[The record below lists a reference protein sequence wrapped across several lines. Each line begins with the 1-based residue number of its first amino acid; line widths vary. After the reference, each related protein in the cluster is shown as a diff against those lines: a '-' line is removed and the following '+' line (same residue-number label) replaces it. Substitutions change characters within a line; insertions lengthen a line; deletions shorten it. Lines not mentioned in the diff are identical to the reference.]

1 MHHPMNPEPVI
12 PELRGPRV
20 LLRAWTDAD
29 LVPFA
34 AMNADAEV
42 MQHFPATLTPAE
54 SDQLAARVRAHFA
67 SYGYGAWVVEIPGV
81 MPFAGCVGLLNVG
94 FDAHFTPA
102 VEISWRLVRAA
113 WGQSYASEAAQCA
126 LRYGFETLQLPEVV
140 SFTVPANLRSQAVM
154 QRLGM
159 HSKAEENFAHPNLP
173 AGHPL
178 SEHVLYRISGDAWR
192 ASSGQ

>member
-1 MHHPMNPEPVI
+1 MNPEPVI

-20 LLRAWTDAD
+20 LLRAWTEAD
-29 LVPFA
+29 LAPFA

-42 MQHFPATLTPAE
+42 MQHFPSTLTRGE
-54 SDQLAARVRAHFA
+54 SDQLATRVRAHFA
-67 SYGYGAWVVEIPGV
+67 RYGYGAWVVEIPGV
-81 MPFAGCVGLLNVG
+81 TPFAGCVGLLHVG

-102 VEISWRLVRAA
+102 VEISWRLLRAT
-113 WGQSYASEAAQCA
+113 WGQSYATEAAQCA
-126 LRYGFETLQLPEVV
+126 LRYGFETLHLQEVV

-178 SEHVLYRISGDAWR
+178 SEHVLYRISRDAWR
-192 ASSGQ
+192 PSSGQ

>member
-1 MHHPMNPEPVI
+1 MNSEPVI

-20 LLRAWTDAD
+20 LLRAWTEAD
-29 LVPFA
+29 LAPFA

-42 MQHFPATLTPAE
+42 MRHFPSTLTRAE

-67 SYGYGAWVVEIPGV
+67 KYGFGAWAVEIPGV
-81 MPFAGCVGLLNVG
+81 MPFAGCVGLLHVG

-102 VEISWRLVRAA
+102 VEISWRLARAA
-113 WGQSYASEAAQCA
+113 WGQSYATEAAQCA
-126 LRYGFETLQLPEVV
+126 LRYGFATLQLPEVV

-178 SEHVLYRISGDAWR
+178 SEHVLYRISRDA
-192 ASSGQ
+192 

>member
-1 MHHPMNPEPVI
+1 MNSEALI
-12 PELRGPRV
+12 TELRGQRV
-20 LLRAWTDAD
+20 LLRAWNDAD
-29 LVPFA
+29 LAPFA
-34 AMNADAEV
+34 AMNADVEV
-42 MQHFPATLTPAE
+42 MQHFPAPLTRTE

-67 SYGYGAWVVEIPGV
+67 RYGYGAWVVEIPGV
-81 MPFAGCVGLLNVG
+81 MPFAGCVGLLHVG

-113 WGQSYASEAAQCA
+113 WGQSYAAEAAQCA
-126 LRYGFETLQLPEVV
+126 LHYGFETLQLPEVV

-159 HSKAEENFAHPNLP
+159 HSKAEDNFAHPKLP

-178 SEHVLYRISGDAWR
+178 SEHVLYRISRDAWR
-192 ASSGQ
+192 ATSRQ